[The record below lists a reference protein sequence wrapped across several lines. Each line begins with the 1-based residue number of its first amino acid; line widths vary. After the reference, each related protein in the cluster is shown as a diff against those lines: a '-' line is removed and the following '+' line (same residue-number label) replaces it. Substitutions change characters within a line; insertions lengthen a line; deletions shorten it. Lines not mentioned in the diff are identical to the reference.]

1 MSKGIS
7 SLLAVLN
14 RRALPALVTFTAVI
28 GGAFAYLTVT
38 PRLYQASARLIQ
50 DDRRVSV
57 SELGR
62 DLTSVSSGAPG
73 GPSPLA
79 NQAELVKSE
88 RVLERAVALASL
100 KSTNNGSPTSKIT
113 SVELNKGLG
122 VKIVPATNIL
132 ELSYKSKDPEL
143 AAQLLNAVSQAM
155 IEENT
160 KTISSEATKVREFLE
175 NSEIPNAR
183 KRVATAE
190 RKESQYRYL
199 SGIISF
205 EEQTKSAVE
214 SLATLEDQERSLTA
228 QLQEAK
234 GRDASLRQITNAKSL
249 DKAYASVRGGQDEQ
263 LKTLRTKL
271 TELNTKLIEA
281 RLRLTENH
289 PNVIALVQ
297 ERDQV
302 NKLYTEQLAIVS
314 PANSSVAT
322 NSVAGDQISQ
332 DLTSKFL
339 ANETERS
346 AIENKLKTVKAQ
358 TTQLQI
364 RLTKLPIQQQPLI
377 ALTRERED
385 ATASLKSLQS
395 KLEEARITEAQKVS
409 NLRLIEAAKPPII
422 ASSPKRSA
430 VLALATVFGTIL
442 ATGVMLLLEVLD
454 NTLKDASEA
463 EELLSLPLLGVLPRL
478 PAKTLV
484 LEPADRFLDDQSL
497 VEPYRMLLKT
507 LEFRSN
513 DKVQIIV
520 ISSTLSGE
528 GKSIVASHLAAISA
542 MLSRRTLIIDADLR
556 RPMQHTLFNLAPKPG
571 ITDVIEKRRSLKQAV
586 QPTEIDNLH
595 VLTGG
600 EFHGRPSQLLES
612 PAMKSLV
619 AEAAASYDMVII
631 DTAPISACADAATLA
646 RQSDGIMLVTRPS
659 ITIKELMQRAVSE
672 LEHNQIPVLGVVV
685 NGMTQQTEKYLRY
698 PVDNERPVG
707 GRSPKRLT
715 AVKGVRG
722 SKNAE

>member
-1 MSKGIS
+1 MEKGIS
-7 SLLAVLN
+7 SLLAVLK

-38 PRLYQASARLIQ
+38 PRLYETSARLIQ

-62 DLTSVSSGAPG
+62 DLTQVSSGTPG

-88 RVLERAVALASL
+88 RVLERAIASL
-100 KSTNNGSPTSKIT
+100 KSTNSGSPASKIT
-113 SVELNKGLG
+113 SVELNQGLG

-143 AAQLLNAVSQAM
+143 AAQSLNAVSQAM

-205 EEQTKSAVE
+205 EEQTKSAVQ
-214 SLATLEDQERSLTA
+214 SLATLEDQERNLTA

-234 GRDASLRQITNAKSL
+234 GRDASLRQITDAKSL

-263 LKTLRTKL
+263 LKTLRAKL

-289 PNVIALVQ
+289 PSVIALVEQ
-297 ERDQV
+297 RDQV
-302 NKLYTEQLAIVS
+302 NKLYTEQLVRVS

-322 NSVAGDQISQ
+322 NNVAGDQISQ

-409 NLRLIEAAKPPII
+409 NLRLIEAAKPPKI

-442 ATGVMLLLEVLD
+442 GTGVMLLLEVMD

-513 DKVQIIV
+513 DKLQVIV
-520 ISSTLSGE
+520 VSSALSGE

-556 RPMQHTLFNLAPKPG
+556 RPMQHTLFNLAPTPG
-571 ITDVIEKRRSLKQAV
+571 ITDVIEKRRSLNQAV

-612 PAMKSLV
+612 PAMKSLL
-619 AEAAASYDMVII
+619 AEAAAIYDIVII

-646 RQSDGIMLVTRPS
+646 RQSDGIMLVTRPN
-659 ITIKELMQRAVSE
+659 ITIKEVMQRAVSE
-672 LEHNQIPVLGVVV
+672 LNNNQIPVLGVVV
-685 NGMTQQTEKYLRY
+685 NGITQQTEKYFRY
-698 PVDNERPVG
+698 PVDHERPVG

-715 AVKGVRG
+715 AVEGGR
-722 SKNAE
+722 KNYDNG

>member
-1 MSKGIS
+1 MEKGIS
-7 SLLAVLN
+7 SLLAILK
-14 RRALPALVTFTAVI
+14 RRGLPALVTFTAVI
-28 GGAFAYLTVT
+28 GGAVAYLTVT
-38 PRLYQASARLIQ
+38 PRLYEASARLMQ

-79 NQAELVKSE
+79 NQAELVKSQ
-88 RVLERAVALASL
+88 RVLERAIALASL
-100 KSTNNGSPTSKIT
+100 KSYNGSPTSQIT
-113 SVELNKGLG
+113 SGELNQGLG
-122 VKIVPATNIL
+122 VKIIPATNIL
-132 ELSYKSKDPEL
+132 ELNYKSKDPEL

-175 NSEIPNAR
+175 TSEIPNAR
-183 KRVATAE
+183 KRLATAE
-190 RKESQYRYL
+190 ERESQYRHI

-214 SLATLEDQERSLTA
+214 SLATLEDQERALTA

-234 GRDASLRQITNAKSL
+234 GRDASLRQITDAKSL

-263 LKTLRTKL
+263 LKTLRAKL

-289 PNVIALVQ
+289 PSVIALVEQ
-297 ERDQV
+297 RDNL
-302 NKLYTEQLAIVS
+302 NKLYTEQLPRVS
-314 PANSSVAT
+314 SATSVASS
-322 NSVAGDQISQ
+322 NVAGDQISQ
-332 DLTSKFL
+332 ELTSKLL

-346 AIENKLKTVKAQ
+346 AIENKLATVKDQ
-358 TTQLQI
+358 RTQLQI
-364 RLTKLPIQQQPLI
+364 QIAKLPIQQQPLI

-385 ATASLKSLQS
+385 ATASLKSLQG

-409 NLRLIEAAKPPII
+409 NLRLIEAAKPPTI

-430 VLALATVFGTIL
+430 VLALAAVFGTVL
-442 ATGVMLLLEVLD
+442 GTGVMLLLEVLD

-484 LEPADRFLDDQSL
+484 LEPADRFLDDVSL

-507 LEFRSN
+507 LEFRSS
-513 DKVQIIV
+513 DKVHVIV
-520 ISSTLSGE
+520 VSSALSGE

-556 RPMQHTLFNLAPKPG
+556 RPMQHTLFNLAPTPG
-571 ITDVIEKRRSLKQAV
+571 ITDVIEKRRSLNQAV
-586 QPTEIDNLH
+586 QLTEVENLH

-619 AEAAASYDMVII
+619 AEAAEYYDMVII
-631 DTAPISACADAATLA
+631 DTAPIGACADAATLA
-646 RQSDGIMLVTRPS
+646 RQSDGIMLVTRPN
-659 ITIKELMQRAVSE
+659 ITIKEVLQRAVSE
-672 LEHNQIPVLGVVV
+672 LENNQIPVLGVVV
-685 NGMTQQTEKYLRY
+685 NGMTEQTEKYFRY
-698 PVDNERPVG
+698 PVENDRPLG

-715 AVKGVRG
+715 AVEGGR
-722 SKNAE
+722 KNYDNG

>member
-1 MSKGIS
+1 MEKGIS
-7 SLLAVLN
+7 SLLAVLK

-28 GGAFAYLTVT
+28 GGAVAYLTVT

-62 DLTSVSSGAPG
+62 DLTQVSSGTPG

-79 NQAELVKSE
+79 NQAELVKSQG
-88 RVLERAVALASL
+88 VLERAIALASF
-100 KSTNNGSPTSKIT
+100 KSTNSGSPTSKIT

-143 AAQLLNAVSQAM
+143 AAKLLNAVSQAM

-190 RKESQYRYL
+190 RKESQYRYT

-234 GRDASLRQITNAKSL
+234 GRDASLRQITDAKSL

-263 LKTLRTKL
+263 LKTLRAKL

-289 PNVIALVQ
+289 PSVIALVG

-302 NKLYTEQLAIVS
+302 NKLYTEQLTRVS

-358 TTQLQI
+358 RTQLQI
-364 RLTKLPIQQQPLI
+364 SLTKLPIQQQPLI

-409 NLRLIEAAKPPII
+409 NLRLIEAAKPPTI
-422 ASSPKRSA
+422 ATSPKRSA
-430 VLALATVFGTIL
+430 VLALAVVFGTVL
-442 ATGVMLLLEVLD
+442 GTGVMLLLEVLD

-484 LEPADRFLDDQSL
+484 LEPADRFLDDISL

-571 ITDVIEKRRSLKQAV
+571 ITDVIEKRRSLNQAV
-586 QPTEIDNLH
+586 QLTEIDNLH

-619 AEAAASYDMVII
+619 AEAAATYDMVII

-659 ITIKELMQRAVSE
+659 VTIKELMQRAVSE
-672 LEHNQIPVLGVVV
+672 LNNNQIPVLGVVV
-685 NGMTQQTEKYLRY
+685 NGMTEQTEKYLRY

-707 GRSPKRLT
+707 GRSLKRLT
-715 AVKGVRG
+715 AVEGGR
-722 SKNAE
+722 KNAE

>member
-1 MSKGIS
+1 MEKGIS
-7 SLLAVLN
+7 SLLAILK

-28 GGAFAYLTVT
+28 GGAVAYLAVT
-38 PRLYQASARLIQ
+38 PRLYEASARLIQ

-62 DLTSVSSGAPG
+62 DLTQVSSGAPG
-73 GPSPLA
+73 ASPLA

-88 RVLERAVALASL
+88 RVLERAIALASL
-100 KSTNNGSPTSKIT
+100 KSNNGSPGSKIT
-113 SVELNKGLG
+113 SGELNQGLG
-122 VKIVPATNIL
+122 VTIVPATNIL

-155 IEENT
+155 IDENT

-175 NSEIPNAR
+175 SSEIPNAR
-183 KRVATAE
+183 KRLATAE
-190 RKESQYRYL
+190 DRESNYRHL

-205 EEQTKSAVE
+205 EEQTKSVVQ

-228 QLQEAK
+228 QLQEVK
-234 GRDASLRQITNAKSL
+234 GRDASLRQITDAKSL

-263 LKTLRTKL
+263 LKTLRAKL
-271 TELNTKLIEA
+271 TELNTKLIEG

-289 PNVIALVQ
+289 PSVIALVEQ
-297 ERDQV
+297 RDNL
-302 NKLYTEQLAIVS
+302 NKLYTEQLARVS
-314 PANSSVAT
+314 PANSSVASST
-322 NSVAGDQISQ
+322 VAGEQISQ
-332 DLTSKFL
+332 DLTSKLL

-346 AIENKLKTVKAQ
+346 AIEKKLATVKDQ
-358 TTQLQI
+358 RTQLQI
-364 RLTKLPIQQQPLI
+364 RLAKLPILQQPLI

-385 ATASLKSLQS
+385 ATASLKSLQG

-409 NLRLIEAAKPPII
+409 NLRLIEAAKPPTI

-430 VLALATVFGTIL
+430 VLALAAVFGTVL
-442 ATGVMLLLEVLD
+442 GTGVMLLLELMD

-478 PAKTLV
+478 PAKTLI
-484 LEPADRFLDDQSL
+484 LEPADRFLDDIGL

-507 LEFRSN
+507 LEFRSM
-513 DKVQIIV
+513 DKVQVIV
-520 ISSTLSGE
+520 VSSTLSGE

-571 ITDVIEKRRSLKQAV
+571 ITDVIEKRRTLNQAV
-586 QPTEIDNLH
+586 QPTDVENLH

-612 PAMKSLV
+612 PAMRSLV
-619 AEAAASYDMVII
+619 AEAGTMYDMVII

-646 RQSDGIMLVTRPS
+646 RQSDGMMLVTRPN
-659 ITIKELMQRAVSE
+659 ITIKEVLQRAVSE
-672 LEHNQIPVLGVVV
+672 LKHNQIPVLGVVV
-685 NGMTQQTEKYLRY
+685 NGMTEQTEKYFRY
-698 PVDNERPVG
+698 PVDNDRPIG

-715 AVKGVRG
+715 AVEGGRNNYNNG
-722 SKNAE
+722 

>member
-1 MSKGIS
+1 MEKGIS
-7 SLLAVLN
+7 SLLAVLK

-88 RVLERAVALASL
+88 RVLERAIALASL
-100 KSTNNGSPTSKIT
+100 KSSNNGSPTSKIT
-113 SVELNKGLG
+113 SAELNKGLG

-190 RKESQYRYL
+190 RKESQYRYT

-263 LKTLRTKL
+263 LKTLRAKL

-289 PNVIALVQ
+289 PSVIALVG

-302 NKLYTEQLAIVS
+302 NKLYTEQLARVS

-358 TTQLQI
+358 RTQLQI
-364 RLTKLPIQQQPLI
+364 SLTRLPIQQQPLI

-422 ASSPKRSA
+422 ASSPHRSA
-430 VLALATVFGTIL
+430 VLALAVVFGTVL
-442 ATGVMLLLEVLD
+442 GTGVMLLLEVLD

-484 LEPADRFLDDQSL
+484 LEPADRFLDDISL

-520 ISSTLSGE
+520 VSSTLSGE

-612 PAMKSLV
+612 LAMKSLV
-619 AEAAASYDMVII
+619 AEAAANYDMVII

-659 ITIKELMQRAVSE
+659 ITIKEVLQRAVSE

-707 GRSPKRLT
+707 GRSLKRLI
-715 AVKGVRG
+715 AVEGGR
-722 SKNAE
+722 KNAE